1 MPAVLFVCNK
11 RLQIRDKI
19 FTKYAI
25 KYYTTK
31 IWTYLQ
37 ISLHSQSIKFKYIK
51 YHGVGREG
59 VIKQLGKAQR
69 DIGRMFH
76 FVNNPPGD
84 GAP

>member
-1 MPAVLFVCNK
+1 MQSNIT
-11 RLQIRDKI
+11 QQ
-19 FTKYAI
+19 KYGHI
-25 KYYTTK
+25 YKYLNNY
-31 IWTYLQ
+31 
-37 ISLHSQSIKFKYIK
+37 LHSQSIKFKYIK